1 MAEKSYIVCLDTSVL
16 IDYYRKKDKSKSLF
30 YKLTKEYS
38 LFAVSAI
45 TEYEIYSGSNPEQD
59 KYWDDFFRLILVF
72 PFDSDV
78 NKIAVKESRALKVK
92 NKSIE
97 IPDLLIGATA
107 LKHKLKLATLNKKHF
122 ERLEDLELIVE

>member
-59 KYWDDFFRLILVF
+59 KYWNDFFRLILVL